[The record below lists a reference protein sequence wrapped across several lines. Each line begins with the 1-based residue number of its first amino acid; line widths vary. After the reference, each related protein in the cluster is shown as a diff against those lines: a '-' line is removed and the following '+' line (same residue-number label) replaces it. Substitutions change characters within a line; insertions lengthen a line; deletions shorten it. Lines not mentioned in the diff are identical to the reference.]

1 MDNQNYIMK
10 PLTFKYT
17 FRIDKE
23 NYDLYQIRRDLSRS
37 LVDYFENYR
46 RYRDFQED
54 EYYHNATY
62 FVVNDLFQRRFIFA
76 GNTNAYLTD
85 YSENRGSLLISFTV
99 LVVGAITNY
108 GSIRETI
115 DYFADDIERLF
126 SNSLNNRNDGYSVT
140 SNIQEQ
146 NNQNLYTQAQTRQ
159 LDTNQYNSLL
169 AKIKVDRIF
178 IGIVFFVLLLSLL
191 QNYLATFDTSKPNDI
206 DETKVRSIVRDEI
219 RNQKIDELL
228 KTKIDTVYV
237 SKKIIKQN

>member
-1 MDNQNYIMK
+1 MDNQNYITK

-17 FRIDKE
+17 FHIDKE
-23 NYDLYQIRRDLSRS
+23 NYDFYQIRRDLSRS
-37 LVDYFENYR
+37 LVNYSENYR
-46 RYRDFQED
+46 RYRDFQKD

-85 YSENRGSLLISFTV
+85 YSENRGSLIISFTV
-99 LVVGAITNY
+99 LVVGTITNY

-115 DYFADDIERLF
+115 DYFAEDIERLF
-126 SNSLNNRNDGYSVT
+126 SNSLNNINDGYSVT

-169 AKIKVDRIF
+169 AKIKVDRIL
-178 IGIVFFVLLLSLL
+178 IGIVFFVLVLSLL
-191 QNYLATFDTSKPNDI
+191 QNYLVTSDTSKPYDI
-206 DETKVRSIVRDEI
+206 DETKVKSIVLDEI

-237 SKKIIKQN
+237 PKK